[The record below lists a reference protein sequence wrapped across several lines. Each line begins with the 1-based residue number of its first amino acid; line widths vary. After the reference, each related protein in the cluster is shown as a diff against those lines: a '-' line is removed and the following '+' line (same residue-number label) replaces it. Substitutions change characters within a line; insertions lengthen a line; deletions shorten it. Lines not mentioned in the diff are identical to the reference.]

1 MFSGRDS
8 AITSAEENSR
18 FFPAFSGKGCDL
30 GVVLG
35 GDAVVGTENFDEVTA
50 GTESAAAGDLG
61 DLEPGGLEQMARR
74 LQTAGG
80 QVGAEADS
88 ELVVEEP

>member
-8 AITSAEENSR
+8 AITSAEEKSR
-18 FFPAFSGKGCDL
+18 FFSAFAGEGCDL

-35 GDAVVGTENFDEVTA
+35 GDAVVCPENFDEVTA

-80 QVGAEADS
+80 QVGVEADS